1 MSTADLLGT
10 TTEPL
15 DPAHEERRRLLRTAG
30 LAGIGA
36 FVLWLCQ
43 PLLVAVLSSNDT
55 DAPTVETLESMR
67 FTGSVEAVLFS
78 GIAASLMVLVLAT
91 WRVIG
96 LSTPRPGTAS
106 TVGLVMGLVGASGW
120 VWSAGDSLSMYTS
133 VGAGLADITASPEV
147 QAASLQASYLSVTA
161 GLVVFTIGSFGWY
174 VMLVTTGRR
183 AGLVGKPLAA
193 VLGLLLLGPLYQLAT
208 PFAAPW
214 SLIVFVLGA
223 LVLGIAMLVKSR
235 A

>member
-10 TTEPL
+10 TTDPL
-15 DPAHEERRRLLRTAG
+15 DPAAEERRHLLHTAG

-43 PLLVAVLSSNDT
+43 PLLVALLSSTDT
-55 DAPTVETLESMR
+55 DSPTVETLRSMP
-67 FTGSVEAVLFS
+67 FNGAVEAVLFS
-78 GIAASLMVLVLAT
+78 GIATCLMVLVIAT
-91 WRVIG
+91 WRLIG
-96 LSTPRPGTAS
+96 LTTHPGTAS
-106 TVGLVMGLVGASGW
+106 TVGLGMGLVAASGW

-193 VLGLLLLGPLYQLAT
+193 LLGLLLLAPLAQLAT

-214 SLIVFVLGA
+214 SLVVFVLGA
-223 LVLGIAMLVKSR
+223 LLLGIAMLVKSR